1 VARGTA
7 ARDGNGGLAFYG
19 THTRAG
25 ELLVGVVLA
34 YAVLSPAFRRVIETE
49 TGVKAVRYGG
59 PAALVGLAWLWHAT
73 TLGDPKLFGGITA
86 LNALLTGWVILS
98 VTTPGPA
105 TTALSS
111 WPLRTL
117 GRLSFA
123 AYLIHWP
130 IYLLIAPPRLDLDS
144 HLLFVLRL
152 AATLAGAAV
161 LLFVIERPFRERL
174 RMPRARLAAVLG
186 STTAVLAA
194 AVIVLPVQ
202 PPPNVSLT
210 IDDGSGPGD
219 LDVVVPS
226 GDEQASIALVGD
238 SLAGALPPGIE
249 TWNAEHTDRQFR
261 VHTHITDDCPM
272 SAPGP
277 VRLGGATIGEQ
288 TACVGW
294 EPRLPELLD
303 AADADAVV
311 VVGGLGELGDRQI
324 DRDWRHIGDPLY
336 DAWLVDELDGLA
348 DTLASADVP
357 VLWATYPHVRVPGDD
372 GDWTS
377 VPENDPQRVDRLNEL
392 IQRTVAGRDGFQV
405 IDLVAAAQEFP
416 RGGEF
421 SADYRQDGVTL
432 TQTGSDRVGAWLAG
446 RVEEALDLTPAE
458 PEGGDG

>member
-1 VARGTA
+1 
-7 ARDGNGGLAFYG
+7 
-19 THTRAG
+19 
-25 ELLVGVVLA
+25 
-34 YAVLSPAFRRVIETE
+34 
-49 TGVKAVRYGG
+49 
-59 PAALVGLAWLWHAT
+59 
-73 TLGDPKLFGGITA
+73 
-86 LNALLTGWVILS
+86 
-98 VTTPGPA
+98 
-105 TTALSS
+105 
-111 WPLRTL
+111 
-117 GRLSFA
+117 
-123 AYLIHWP
+123 
-130 IYLLIAPPRLDLDS
+130 
-144 HLLFVLRL
+144 
-152 AATLAGAAV
+152 
-161 LLFVIERPFRERL
+161 
-174 RMPRARLAAVLG
+174 
-186 STTAVLAA
+186 
-194 AVIVLPVQ
+194 VQ

-261 VHTHITDDCPM
+261 VHTHITEDCPM

-372 GDWTS
+372 DDWTS
-377 VPENDPQRVDRLNEL
+377 VPENDPERVDRLNEL

-432 TQTGSDRVGAWLAG
+432 TQTGSDRVSAWLAG